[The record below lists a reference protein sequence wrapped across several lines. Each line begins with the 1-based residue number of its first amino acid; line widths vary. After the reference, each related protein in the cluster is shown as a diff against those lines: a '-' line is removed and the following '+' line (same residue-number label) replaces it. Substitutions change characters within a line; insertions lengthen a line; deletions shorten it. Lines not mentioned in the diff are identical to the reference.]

1 MRISTKIAIALGIAL
16 LLFALFLSLSRVTM
30 LQIQKQGRYVMQ
42 INELSRDMSN
52 IVIGSRVF
60 QDRMTGANY
69 VEESLATSRSTMVGL
84 TDGADQL
91 EVIFIRGM
99 MERLDEFSDV
109 FQQLVKSTGFLAQLD
124 IDVREKVLRFS
135 VMHQQMQG
143 ELEAL
148 HEEMHH
154 SDYAE
159 IEPMEATE
167 MFLLEHAKLWGW
179 MNRAV
184 SSIDRDLILND
195 DLTRFN
201 QNFNIAREA
210 YEESLAEL
218 KLWGPLVAVE
228 GMDGY
233 LQTLEDVLVGL
244 RSVAI
249 EFTVSGR
256 AEGEAAQL
264 LESHGE
270 RLREM
275 VDRLMARATV
285 KGERLGANLS
295 LIYWLSALII
305 LIGSIFLTVWFSLSI
320 SRPLTQLANNFKEV
334 AGGNFNLRIP
344 AEGRSELD
352 DLARAFNDMT
362 EKLRVSYSEVEEKVR
377 QRTKELQLA
386 TVRSKQLA
394 DAAQEANLAK
404 SAFLATM
411 SHEIRTPLNS
421 ILGFSEML
429 EETPL
434 DDEQRTDLQ
443 TIRTSGAILLDL
455 INEIL
460 DLSKI
465 EAGKV
470 FMDVSVVRLDEAI
483 HEVSSLFRLNA
494 ERSGIQLD
502 VDIDE
507 KALGS
512 VMTDRTRLQQVL
524 NNLVSNA
531 VKFTSHG
538 EIIIKVWVEDHS
550 ERAGMRYYISISDTG
565 IGIPEDKLSDVFLAF
580 TQADSST
587 TRKYGGTGLGL
598 AISSR
603 LVELLG
609 GEISVESTEGLGSN
623 FTFYIRNLEG
633 GANKSDD
640 NSSYA
645 KRELKFETLPRVLL
659 VEDDV
664 ANYTLASKILGR
676 FGLSVDWAKNGL
688 EAVEAFKKKQYD
700 LVFMDLQMPVMDGVE
715 ATTQIR
721 QLRLEKEPYIA
732 ALTANA
738 LSESRNACAQA
749 GMQDFITKPVSS
761 EALKAALLRFQ
772 ERTYNQG

>member
-1 MRISTKIAIALGIAL
+1 
-16 LLFALFLSLSRVTM
+16 
-30 LQIQKQGRYVMQ
+30 
-42 INELSRDMSN
+42 
-52 IVIGSRVF
+52 
-60 QDRMTGANY
+60 MTGADY
-69 VEESLATSRSTMVGL
+69 VEESLASSRSLMVEL
-84 TDGADQL
+84 MDGADQL
-91 EVIFIRGM
+91 EIIFIRGM
-99 MERLDEFSDV
+99 MERMNEFSDV

-124 IDVREKVLRFS
+124 IDVREKILRFS

-143 ELEAL
+143 KLEVL
-148 HEEMHH
+148 HDEMHQD
-154 SDYAE
+154 DYVE
-159 IEPMEATE
+159 VELIEATE
-167 MFLLEHAKLWGW
+167 MFLLEHSKLWGW

-184 SSIDRDLILND
+184 SSIDRDLILNN
-195 DLTRFN
+195 DLNRFS

-210 YEESLAEL
+210 YEESLVEL
-218 KLWGPLVAVE
+218 KRWGPLVGIEV
-228 GMDGY
+228 MDQY
-233 LQTLEDVLVGL
+233 LQTLEEVLVGL
-244 RSVAI
+244 QSVAI

-264 LESHGE
+264 LESHGA

-275 VDRLMARATV
+275 VDRLMERATV
-285 KGERLGANLS
+285 KGDRLTANLS
-295 LIYWLSALII
+295 LIYWISALII
-305 LIGSIFLTVWFSLSI
+305 LVGSIFLTVWFSLSI

-344 AEGRSELD
+344 AGGRSELD

-362 EKLRVSYSEVEEKVR
+362 EKLQSSYSEVEEKVR

-421 ILGFSEML
+421 IIGFSEML
-429 EETPL
+429 EDTPL
-434 DDEQRTDLQ
+434 DDEQRMDLQ

-455 INEIL
+455 INDIL
-460 DLSKI
+460 DLSKV

-470 FMDVSVVRLDEAI
+470 FMDVTAVRLDEAI

-494 ERSGIQLD
+494 ERSGIRLVVDLD
-502 VDIDE
+502 DQVVE
-507 KALGS
+507 P

-538 EIIIKVWVEDHS
+538 EIRIKVWGENHDEH
-550 ERAGMRYYISISDTG
+550 AGMRYYISIADTG
-565 IGIPEDKLSDVFLAF
+565 IGIPENKLGDVILAF

-609 GEISVESTEGLGSN
+609 GEISVESTEGLGSK

-633 GANKSDD
+633 SANGSDD
-640 NSSYA
+640 NRSYA
-645 KRELKFETLPRVLL
+645 KQELKFETLPEVLL

-664 ANYTLASKILGR
+664 SNYTLASKILGR
-676 FGLSVDWAKNGL
+676 LGLSVDWAKNGL
-688 EAVEAFKKKQYD
+688 EAVDAVKLKQYD

-715 ATTQIR
+715 ATIQIH
-721 QLRLEKEPYIA
+721 QLGLTKKPYIA

-749 GMQDFITKPVSS
+749 GMQDFITKPVSG
-761 EALKAALLRFQ
+761 EALKVALLRFQ
-772 ERTYNQG
+772 EHTINQG